1 MNIDP
6 ATFNVIC
13 SAFLAISREMSKNL
27 IRTAYS
33 TVIRE
38 AADASTAIMDP
49 RGNTI
54 AQAENIPLLLN
65 SIGPALRA
73 CLERYSPGE
82 IAEDD
87 FLIVNDPYSG
97 GQHLS
102 DVFIFTPIF
111 QAGSIVAFAGSV
123 GHHVEL
129 GGSPGFN
136 IHARDLF
143 MEKLRFVPMKF
154 SFSRDWNGGMLEQ
167 IIRSNVRTPRDTI
180 GDLNAQFTANS
191 TCRKRLS
198 ELFDKY
204 GLEAVVEAMGEYL
217 NYAERWMRSEIR
229 RIPAGTYRGEERI
242 DSDGRN
248 DEPLPIRVAVEIRG
262 SDIIVDFSGTCP
274 QVDTALNASWATTVS
289 ALNSALKMILTPAD
303 MPFNEG
309 FNRPITCRIPRG
321 SILNPIEYAPCE
333 GRMFAAIRVYSA
345 IMKALSQAVPDRVT
359 ATGFD
364 TRTVVDLHYRSE
376 DGYQAIMDLFGGG
389 YGAGPDND
397 GADQLDDPLG
407 NCRNTPV
414 EALEVAQDYFRVL
427 AYELIK
433 DSGGAGKFRGGMGA
447 RRVYEILKDGV
458 YVTCASDRF
467 KFPPE
472 GLFGGHDGTCASITI
487 LKGDRRIALPSK
499 TATSLLKGDLLE
511 VRIGG
516 GGGYGDPGERER
528 WRIEQDLREG
538 SISAEA
544 ARKDYGYVPGA
555 IASSGARGG
564 HGRPTASGPA

>member
-1 MNIDP
+1 MKIDP

-13 SAFLAISREMSKNL
+13 RAFLAISREMSTNL

-38 AADASTAIMDP
+38 AADASTAIMDSK
-49 RGNTI
+49 GNTI

-73 CLERYSPGE
+73 CLEKYPLDE
-82 IAEDD
+82 IAADD

-111 QAGSIVAFAGSV
+111 FGGFIVAFAGSV

-136 IHARDLF
+136 IYARDIF
-143 MEKLRFVPMKF
+143 MEKLRFVPMKL
-154 SFSRDWNGGMLEQ
+154 SFSRDWNGGLLEQ
-167 IIRSNVRTPRDTI
+167 ILRSNVRTPRDTV
-180 GDLNAQFTANS
+180 GDFNAQFTANS
-191 TCRKRLS
+191 TCRKRLA
-198 ELFDKY
+198 ELFEKY
-204 GLEAVVEAMGEYL
+204 GGEVVVGVMEEYL
-217 NYAERWMRSEIR
+217 NYAERWMRSEIQ
-229 RIPAGTYRGEERI
+229 RIPEGIYRGEDKI
-242 DSDGRN
+242 DNDGRN
-248 DEPLPIRVAVEIRG
+248 EEPLPIRVAIEIRG
-262 SDIIVDFSGTCP
+262 SDIIADFAGTCP
-274 QVDTALNASWATTVS
+274 QVDTALNASWATTIS
-289 ALNSALKMILTPAD
+289 AFNSAIKMILTPAD

-309 FNRPITCRIPRG
+309 FNRPITCRVPRG
-321 SILNPIEYAPCE
+321 SILNPIDCAPCE

-345 IMKALSQAVPDRVT
+345 TMKALSQAVPGKVT

-364 TRTVVDLHYRSE
+364 TRTFVDLHYKSE
-376 DGYQAIMDLFGGG
+376 GGYQAIMDLFGGG
-389 YGAGPDND
+389 YGAGPNND

-414 EALEVAQDYFRVL
+414 EALEATQNYFRVL
-427 AYELIK
+427 AYNLIK

-467 KFPPE
+467 KFRPE

-487 LKGDRRIALPSK
+487 LRGNRRIDLPSK
-499 TATSLLKGDLLE
+499 IATSLEKGDLLE

-516 GGGYGDPGERER
+516 GGGYGDPHQRDR

-538 SISAEA
+538 NISADA
-544 ARKDYGYVPGA
+544 AQRDYGYG
-555 IASSGARGG
+555 
-564 HGRPTASGPA
+564 